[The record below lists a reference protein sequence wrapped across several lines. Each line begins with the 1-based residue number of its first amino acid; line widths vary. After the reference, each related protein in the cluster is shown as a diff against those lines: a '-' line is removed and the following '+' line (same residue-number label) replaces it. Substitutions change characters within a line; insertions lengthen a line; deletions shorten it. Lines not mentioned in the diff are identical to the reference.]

1 LAGAVGAGRVQP
13 AGMNPPR
20 VTPEDYIQ
28 FLLATPKASTCTE
41 AARVQ
46 PDRPDAPAH
55 DAFTRLLYRLE
66 PDPAA
71 LWAETAPLVRRA
83 DGVLVVDDTTLD
95 KPHAHHIQLVTRHWS
110 GKHWQVVSGINLIT
124 LVWTDGD
131 RLYPTDYRVYHKT
144 ADGKTKNDHLRD
156 LLAEAHARGFT
167 PRCVLFDSWYAS
179 LETFKQIRGFGWR
192 FLARF
197 KGNRLVRLDH
207 GPPTAI
213 EQLPITAAGA
223 VVWLPGFGLVK
234 VFRTVARDGGAEYW
248 VTNDTGLGETGRVV
262 FAELAWAVE
271 EFHRGLKQF
280 TGAERCQVRYANA
293 QRAHIGLAIRA
304 FVRLEWYRFTTGV
317 SWFEA
322 KMRII
327 RDAVRAYL
335 SDPTIRLPHATA

>member
-1 LAGAVGAGRVQP
+1 
-13 AGMNPPR
+13 MNAPR
-20 VTPEDYIQ
+20 VRPEDYIQ
-28 FLLATPKASTCTE
+28 FLLATPKACTATE

-46 PDRPDAPAH
+46 PDRPRVPAH

-71 LWAETAPLVRRA
+71 LWTEVRPLVRRG
-83 DGVLVVDDTTLD
+83 DGVLVIDDTTLD
-95 KPHAHHIQLVTRHWS
+95 KPHARHMQLVTRHWS

-131 RLYPTDYRVYHKT
+131 RLYPTDYRVYHKA
-144 ADGKTKNDHLRD
+144 ADAKTKNDHFRD
-156 LLAEAHARGFT
+156 LLAEAHARGFR

-179 LETFKQIRGFGWR
+179 LDNFKLVREFGWV
-192 FLARF
+192 FLGRF
-197 KGNRLVRLDH
+197 KGNRLVRLDY
-207 GPPTAI
+207 GKPTAI
-213 EQLPITAAGA
+213 EALPITAAGT

-234 VFRTVARDGGAEYW
+234 VFRTVARDGGAEFW
-248 VTNDTGLGETGRVV
+248 VTNDTGADEVGRVV
-262 FAELAWAVE
+262 LAELAWAVE

-280 TGAERCQVRYANA
+280 TGAERCQVRYGPA
-293 QRAHIGLAIRA
+293 QRNHIGLAIRA
-304 FVRLEWYRFTTGV
+304 FVRLEYHRFTTGV

-335 SDPTIRLPHATA
+335 TQPSILLPLPATA